1 MKRVDPSPTSPPTPP
16 SLPRAAFDPLRR
28 LWAHL
33 GRVRRVQA
41 LLVLALTVVSS
52 MLEIAAIG
60 ATLPFL
66 TALVSPESLG
76 RHALIAPLLQRI
88 GIDTPAGIQALFSAT
103 FAASALSAGL
113 SRIVL
118 IYAATRFTFACG
130 ADLGDQIFRRTLHQ
144 PYAVHVARN
153 SSDVIAG
160 ISTKSQ
166 ALVDRVVGPCIG
178 VASTAI
184 LMVMILAA
192 LIAFDPLAALS
203 MFGGFACI
211 YVSFAALSR
220 RRLLADGAVV
230 AEQSGRVI
238 QILQEGLGGIR
249 DVLVDGSQGY
259 YARLYRDAD
268 RQLRRSQAR
277 MAFVGSSPRH
287 AIEALGMLL
296 VAGLAVWMSHS
307 QGGIAG
313 ALPTLG
319 TLVLAAQRLLPLL
332 QEAYWSVSCI
342 VSAQPTLRELL
353 ALLDQPMPADAEQ
366 TDVPALA
373 YARTLHLRDIGFRY
387 EPAGPWVLSGIELVV
402 VRGERIGLIGASG
415 TGKSTLLDVIMGLSP
430 PSTGRLEVDG
440 VPVLAGN
447 RRGWQRHI
455 AHVPQSIHLA
465 DNSLAENIAFGVPP
479 EGIDMARVRDAARR
493 ARIAD
498 TIEALPQ
505 GYDTRAGE
513 RGARL
518 SGGQRQRIGLA
529 RALYKQADVLV
540 LDEATSALDEATEA
554 AVMQTIEALGDSIT
568 VIVVAHRLSTLR
580 HCSRVLELK
589 AGRLV
594 ETGVAHEA
602 V

>member
-1 MKRVDPSPTSPPTPP
+1 MMRVDAASPA
-16 SLPRAAFDPLRR
+16 PRRVVLEPLRR
-28 LWAHL
+28 LWGHL

-41 LLVLALTVVSS
+41 LMVLGLTVVTSL
-52 MLEIAAIG
+52 LEIAAIG

-66 TALVSPESLG
+66 AALVSPESLG
-76 RHALIAPLLQRI
+76 RHALVAPTLQRLA
-88 GIDTPAGIQALFSAT
+88 IDTPAGIQALFSAT
-103 FAASALSAGL
+103 FAAAALSAGL
-113 SRIVL
+113 SGIALV
-118 IYAATRFTFACG
+118 YAATRFTFACG
-130 ADLGDQIFRRTLHQ
+130 ADLSDQIFRRTLHQ
-144 PYAVHVARN
+144 PYSVHVGRN

-178 VASTAI
+178 VASTTI
-184 LMVMILAA
+184 LMVMILGA
-192 LIAFDPLAALS
+192 LIAYDPLAALS
-203 MFGGFACI
+203 MFGGFAAI

-230 AEQSGRVI
+230 AEQSGRVV
-238 QILQEGLGGIR
+238 QILQEALGGIR

-268 RQLRRSQAR
+268 RQLRRSQGR
-277 MAFVGSSPRH
+277 MAFVGTSPRR
-287 AIEALGMLL
+287 AVEALGMLL
-296 VAGLAVWMSHS
+296 IAGLAVWMSRS
-307 QGGIAG
+307 QEDGIAG

-332 QEAYWSVSCI
+332 QEAYWSISCI
-342 VSAQPTLRELL
+342 VAAQPTLRDLL
-353 ALLDQPMPADAEQ
+353 ELLDQPMPADAER
-366 TDVPALA
+366 TDVPALPFEQS
-373 YARTLHLRDIGFRY
+373 LRLAEVGFRY
-387 EPAGPWVLSGIELVV
+387 DAAGPWVLSGVDLVV
-402 VRGERIGLIGASG
+402 ERGERIGLIGASG
-415 TGKSTLLDVIMGLSP
+415 TGKSTLLDLIMGLSS

-440 VPVLAGN
+440 VPVLAAN

-465 DNSLAENIAFGVPP
+465 DSSLAENIAFGVPP
-479 EGIDMARVRDAARR
+479 GEIDLERVRDAARR

-498 TIEALPQ
+498 TIDALPQ

-529 RALYKQADVLV
+529 RALYKRADVLV
-540 LDEATSALDEATEA
+540 LDEATSALDEATER

-580 HCSRVLELK
+580 HCSRVLELR

-594 ETGVAHEA
+594 ETGVANEA
-602 V
+602 ADAT

>member
-1 MKRVDPSPTSPPTPP
+1 MV
-16 SLPRAAFDPLRR
+16 
-28 LWAHL
+28 L
-33 GRVRRVQA
+33 G
-41 LLVLALTVVSS
+41 LTVVTSL
-52 MLEIAAIG
+52 LEIAAIG

-66 TALVSPESLG
+66 AALVSPESLG
-76 RHALIAPLLQRI
+76 RHALVAPTLQRLA
-88 GIDTPAGIQALFSAT
+88 IDTPAGIQALFSAT
-103 FAASALSAGL
+103 FAAAALSAGL
-113 SRIVL
+113 SGIAL

-130 ADLGDQIFRRTLHQ
+130 ADLSDQIFRRTLHQ
-144 PYAVHVARN
+144 PYSVHVGRN

-178 VASTAI
+178 VASTTI
-184 LMVMILAA
+184 LMVMILGA
-192 LIAFDPLAALS
+192 LIAYDPLAALS
-203 MFGGFACI
+203 MFGGFAAI

-230 AEQSGRVI
+230 AEQSGRVV
-238 QILQEGLGGIR
+238 QILQEALGGIR

-268 RQLRRSQAR
+268 RQLRRSQGR
-277 MAFVGSSPRH
+277 MAFVGTSPRR
-287 AIEALGMLL
+287 AVEALGMLL
-296 VAGLAVWMSHS
+296 IAGLAVWMSRS
-307 QGGIAG
+307 QEDGIAG

-332 QEAYWSVSCI
+332 QEAYWSISCI
-342 VSAQPTLRELL
+342 VAAQPTLRDLL
-353 ALLDQPMPADAEQ
+353 ELLDQPMPADAER
-366 TDVPALA
+366 TDVPALPFEQS
-373 YARTLHLRDIGFRY
+373 LRLAEVGFRY
-387 EPAGPWVLSGIELVV
+387 DAAGPWVLSGVELVV
-402 VRGERIGLIGASG
+402 QRGERIGLIGASG
-415 TGKSTLLDVIMGLSP
+415 TGKSTLLDLIMGLSS

-440 VPVLAGN
+440 VPVLAAN

-465 DNSLAENIAFGVPP
+465 DSSLAENIAFGVPP
-479 EGIDMARVRDAARR
+479 GEIDLERVRDAARR

-498 TIEALPQ
+498 TIDALPQ

-529 RALYKQADVLV
+529 RALYKRADVLV
-540 LDEATSALDEATEA
+540 LDEATSALDEATEQ

-580 HCSRVLELK
+580 HCSRVLELR

-594 ETGVAHEA
+594 ETGVAHEVA
-602 V
+602 DAT

>member
-1 MKRVDPSPTSPPTPP
+1 MMRVDAASPA
-16 SLPRAAFDPLRR
+16 PRRVVLEPLRR
-28 LWAHL
+28 LWGHL
-33 GRVRRVQA
+33 GRARRVQA
-41 LLVLALTVVSS
+41 LMVLGLTVVTSL
-52 MLEIAAIG
+52 LEIAAIG

-66 TALVSPESLG
+66 AALVSPESLG
-76 RHALIAPLLQRI
+76 RHALVAPTLQRLA
-88 GIDTPAGIQALFSAT
+88 IDTPAGIQALFSAT
-103 FAASALSAGL
+103 FAAAALSAGL
-113 SRIVL
+113 SGIAL

-130 ADLGDQIFRRTLHQ
+130 ADLSDQIFRRTLHQ
-144 PYAVHVARN
+144 PYSVHVGRN

-178 VASTAI
+178 VASTTI
-184 LMVMILAA
+184 LMVMILGA
-192 LIAFDPLAALS
+192 LIAYDPLAALS
-203 MFGGFACI
+203 MFGGFAAI

-230 AEQSGRVI
+230 AEQSGRVV
-238 QILQEGLGGIR
+238 QILQEALGGIR

-268 RQLRRSQAR
+268 RQLRRSQGR
-277 MAFVGSSPRH
+277 MAFVGTSPRR
-287 AIEALGMLL
+287 AVEALGMLL
-296 VAGLAVWMSHS
+296 IAGLAVWMSRS
-307 QGGIAG
+307 QEDGIAG

-332 QEAYWSVSCI
+332 QEAYWSISCI
-342 VSAQPTLRELL
+342 VAAQPTLRDLL
-353 ALLDQPMPADAEQ
+353 ELLDQPMPADAER
-366 TDVPALA
+366 TDVPALPFEQS
-373 YARTLHLRDIGFRY
+373 LRLAEVGFRY
-387 EPAGPWVLSGIELVV
+387 DAAAPWVLLGVELVV
-402 VRGERIGLIGASG
+402 QRGERIGLIGASG
-415 TGKSTLLDVIMGLSP
+415 TGKSTLLDLIMGLSS

-440 VPVLAGN
+440 VPVLAAN

-465 DNSLAENIAFGVPP
+465 DSSLAENIAFGVPP
-479 EGIDMARVRDAARR
+479 GEIDLERVRDAARR

-498 TIEALPQ
+498 TIDALPQ

-529 RALYKQADVLV
+529 RALYKRADVLV
-540 LDEATSALDEATEA
+540 LDEATSALDEATEQ

-580 HCSRVLELK
+580 HCSRVLELR

-602 V
+602 ADAT